1 MHKIKFDLRNF
12 NFLYLLHKF
21 REMEEVQ
28 MVLDETKESM
38 FKALKHLEDELRK
51 VRAGKASADMV
62 SGITVEYYGSPTP
75 INQVA
80 SIKLLDARTLLIA
93 PFERKLI
100 SDIERAIF
108 QSNIGITPQNDGENI
123 RLSVPPTTEER
134 RRDLVKQSKNHGEQ
148 TKIVIRNARKDGNE
162 MIKGLVKDGLSE
174 DTGKVAEESIQQLT
188 NEYNTKVDKML
199 VVKEE
204 EIMTI

>member
-1 MHKIKFDLRNF
+1 M
-12 NFLYLLHKF
+12 
-21 REMEEVQ
+21 EEEVQ
-28 MVLDETKESM
+28 MILEETKDSM

-51 VRAGKASADMV
+51 VRAGKASADMLD
-62 SGITVEYYGSPTP
+62 GITVEYYGIPTP

-80 SIKLLDARTLLIA
+80 SIKLLDARTLAIV
-93 PFERKLI
+93 PFEKKI
-100 SDIERAIF
+100 IGDIERAIF

-134 RRDLVKQSKNHGEQ
+134 RRDLVKQSKTHGEQ

-174 DTGKVAEESIQQLT
+174 DIGKDAEESIQQLT
-188 NEYNTKVDKML
+188 NEYNVKVDKML
-199 VVKEE
+199 VQKEE